1 MDRPSTR
8 ALDADLQFS
17 DADTVAKI
25 NQQIDVAAAQ
35 ANPISDAD
43 LGRIFD
49 TLIGAGTDENPGAP
63 TMLFRFMQTLARKG
77 KLEDITTLARA
88 EAQAVIER
96 DPAKLALTLDHG
108 SRQEEVAILR
118 FTDDIQA
125 VRVARGLAQAETA
138 AVEQA
143 AVVVELDDEKG
154 DE

>member
-1 MDRPSTR
+1 
-8 ALDADLQFS
+8 
-17 DADTVAKI
+17 
-25 NQQIDVAAAQ
+25 
-35 ANPISDAD
+35 
-43 LGRIFD
+43 
-49 TLIGAGTDENPGAP
+49 
-63 TMLFRFMQTLARKG
+63 MLFRFMQTLARKG